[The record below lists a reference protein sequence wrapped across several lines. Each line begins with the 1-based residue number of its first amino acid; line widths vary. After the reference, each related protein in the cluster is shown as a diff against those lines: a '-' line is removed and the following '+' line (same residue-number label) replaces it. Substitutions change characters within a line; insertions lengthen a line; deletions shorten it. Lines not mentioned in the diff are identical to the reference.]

1 DNADGEDVEVII
13 NSGGG
18 DLFSGSEIFSELKEY
33 TGNVEAKIT
42 GVAASAASI
51 IAMGADKV
59 TMSPTASLMIHNVS
73 LVTSGDHNDMQHAS
87 NTLKTLNKTV
97 ANAYMDK
104 TGMTQD
110 ELLGL
115 MENETWLEANEAKEK
130 GIIDEVLFQETK
142 AVASSGNVIPQKV
155 IDGVRNTIMEQKLRN
170 EDESTEESR
179 EDSSDGLSSKQKQ
192 EVRDI
197 VKDEIKK

>member
-1 DNADGEDVEVII
+1 
-13 NSGGG
+13 
-18 DLFSGSEIFSELKEY
+18 
-33 TGNVEAKIT
+33 
-42 GVAASAASI
+42 
-51 IAMGADKV
+51 
-59 TMSPTASLMIHNVS
+59 LMIHNVS
-73 LVTSGDHNDMQHAS
+73 LMTSGDHNDMQRAS

-130 GIIDEVLFQETK
+130 GFIDEVLFQETK

-155 IDGVRNTIMEQKLRN
+155 IEGVRNTLMEQKLRN

-179 EDSSDGLSSKQKQ
+179 EESSEESLSSKQKQEVRDIVKDETTEESREESSEESLSSKQKQ

-197 VKDEIKK
+197 VKDEIKKQIGKEEEPKENKINNKFKRWL

>member
-1 DNADGEDVEVII
+1 
-13 NSGGG
+13 
-18 DLFSGSEIFSELKEY
+18 
-33 TGNVEAKIT
+33 
-42 GVAASAASI
+42 
-51 IAMGADKV
+51 MGADKV

-73 LVTSGDHNDMQHAS
+73 LMTSGDHNDMQRAS

-130 GIIDEVLFQETK
+130 GFIDEVLFQETK
-142 AVASSGNVIPQKV
+142 HRRSEK
-155 IDGVRNTIMEQKLRN
+155 NTN
-170 EDESTEESR
+170 
-179 EDSSDGLSSKQKQ
+179 GSK
-192 EVRDI
+192 
-197 VKDEIKK
+197 IKK